1 LSFADIAHL
10 RRAVDEL
17 LLRDHASLLKRRETD
32 ESRS

>member
-17 LLRDHASLLKRRETD
+17 LGRESSPTL
-32 ESRS
+32 